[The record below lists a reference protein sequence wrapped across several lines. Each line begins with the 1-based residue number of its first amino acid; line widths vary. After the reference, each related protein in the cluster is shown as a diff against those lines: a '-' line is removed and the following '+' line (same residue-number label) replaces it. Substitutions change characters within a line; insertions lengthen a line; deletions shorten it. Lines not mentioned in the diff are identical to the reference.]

1 MILFIIYYILK
12 FVLVPIFNEN
22 NMFTTCMVFNKNMF
36 YKIVEAC
43 QMGVVEICM

>member
-1 MILFIIYYILK
+1 MA
-12 FVLVPIFNEN
+12 
-22 NMFTTCMVFNKNMF
+22 FNKNMF

>member
-1 MILFIIYYILK
+1 MLEND
-12 FVLVPIFNEN
+12 FVLVPIFNGN

-43 QMGVVEICM
+43 QMGVIEICM